1 MRNKSNFREIRRR
14 HYEHEYHMYPYLAQ
28 WKKNPY
34 TFYKAKLYL
43 ELSTILTFLLFKT
56 KIKPNT
62 VTVTYIV
69 LGIVG
74 GVCLAVPLKYII
86 FLGILIFY
94 FLSVLDWTDGT
105 LARER
110 NQTSITGDI
119 LDPYGALVGM
129 TCFWSG
135 VGLYLAHKSI
145 QGVAYISPDITNF
158 TSFIFSH
165 FVYLLPIIPALFAMN
180 LTRFAKYRLYTNHV
194 VKELRKHMEKERNQE
209 EPLLTSATNTKSSS
223 QHSTAKKIMQAVNN
237 IFSHRARF
245 VDFILLLILL
255 ELLYPMLF
263 LSWIV
268 FLLFLLWQIILF
280 FGILYTFTRSN
291 YGEEDIQKM
300 LREID
305 ET

>member
-1 MRNKSNFREIRRR
+1 MEKITFKEIRKR
-14 HYEHEYHMYPYLAQ
+14 HYEYEYRMYPYLAQ

-34 TFYKAKLYL
+34 SFFKARLYL
-43 ELSTILTFLLFKT
+43 ELSSILTFLLLKT

-62 VTVTYIV
+62 VTVSYIL

-74 GVCLAVPLKYII
+74 GVCLAAPLKYII
-86 FLGILIFY
+86 IFGIIIFY
-94 FLSVLDWTDGT
+94 FLSVIDWTDGT

-135 VGLYLAHKSI
+135 VGLYLVHKSI
-145 QGVAYISPDITNF
+145 QEVIYISPDITNF

-180 LTRFAKYRLYTNHV
+180 LTRFAKYRIYTNHV
-194 VKELRKHMEKERNQE
+194 VKELRKHMAKGKNQE
-209 EPLLTSATNTKSSS
+209 GSLVLSTNNKKISS
-223 QHSTAKKIMQAVNN
+223 QYSAAKKIMQAVNN

-268 FLLFLLWQIILF
+268 FLLFLLWQMVLF
-280 FGILYTFTRSN
+280 FGILCTVTKSN
-291 YGEEDIQKM
+291 YGEESIEKM
-300 LREID
+300 LNEIYRSG
-305 ET
+305 

>member
-1 MRNKSNFREIRRR
+1 MEKKSTFREIRKR
-14 HYEHEYHMYPYLAQ
+14 HYEHEYRMYPYLAQ

-43 ELSTILTFLLFKT
+43 ELSTILVFLLLKT
-56 KIKPNT
+56 RIKPNT
-62 VTVTYIV
+62 VTVAY
-69 LGIVG
+69 LMMGIIG
-74 GVCLAVPLKYII
+74 AICLAIPLKYII

-94 FLSVLDWTDGT
+94 FLSVLDWADGT

-135 VGLYLAHKSI
+135 VGLYLVHKST
-145 QGVAYISPDITNF
+145 QGVTYISPDITNF
-158 TSFIFSH
+158 TSFIFDN

-194 VKELRKHMEKERNQE
+194 VKELRRYIEKKKNQKKL
-209 EPLLTSATNTKSSS
+209 LLTPTTNKKISS
-223 QHSTAKKIMQAVNN
+223 QYSTAKKIMQAVEN

-255 ELLYPMLF
+255 ELLYPVFF

-280 FGILYTFTRSN
+280 FGILYAFTKSN
-291 YGEEDIQKM
+291 YGEDNIQKM
-300 LREID
+300 LKEID